1 MMEFQT
7 RLGLQKISLDHVLR
21 FPRGIIG
28 YENKRDFALL
38 RIREGSPFLILQ
50 SLEDPGLGLL
60 VADPYSFVQD
70 YSIRL
75 NDVEQHMLHVS
86 SPEQVSVL
94 VTVSIPAGRPEETC
108 LNLLGPVVVNHEA
121 RLGLQV
127 PQSDPDQPAKVF
139 LHKK

>member
-1 MMEFQT
+1 MMEFPT

-28 YENKRDFALL
+28 YESKRDFALL
-38 RIREGSPFLILQ
+38 RIREESPFLVLQ

-75 NDVEQHMLHVS
+75 NDVEQHMLHIS

-108 LNLLGPVVVNHEA
+108 LNLMGPVVVNHEA

>member
-1 MMEFQT
+1 MEFQT